1 MAFEHYIDNGGRQLR
16 CGYTTGTCAALAA
29 RGAATLLL
37 TGKAPESVSVLTPK
51 GWTVEVVPEF
61 CRKEEER
68 HVCSCGIRKDA
79 GDDPDITDG
88 LLIVATVR
96 KLPVPED
103 PAFAEAVRID
113 GGDGV
118 GRVTKPGLDQPVGEA
133 AINHVP
139 RNMIRTAV
147 MGVCEGLEYDPLT
160 EGPLEVILSIPEGAE
175 KAARTFNP
183 KLGVEGGLSILGTS
197 GVVEPMSEQAM
208 RDTILLQLRQTYEL
222 KVGIDDEAPEV
233 ILTPGNYG
241 MDYLHE
247 QDLDTLGVPVVKISN
262 YVGDALDAAVN
273 CGFNEILLVGH
284 IGKLVKVAGGI
295 MNTHS
300 SVADGR
306 MELMAAHAAVCGVDR
321 DTVREVMACTTTD
334 AALAC
339 LKKAGLADETLLSLS
354 LAVQNYLEERVSR
367 AGGKS
372 VTVGAVLFSDEYGTL
387 MVTDTA
393 RSLVKKW
400 RKEAG
405 REA

>member
-1 MAFEHYIDNGGRQLR
+1 MAFEHFVDNGGKQLR

-37 TGKAPESVSVLTPK
+37 TGKSPASVSVLTPK

-61 CRKEEER
+61 CRKEEKS
-68 HVCSCGIRKDA
+68 VCSCGIRKDA

-88 LLIVATVR
+88 MLVVATVR
-96 KLPVPED
+96 KLPVPEH
-103 PAFAEAVRID
+103 PATVEAVCID
-113 GGDGV
+113 GGEGV
-118 GRVTKPGLDQPVGEA
+118 GRVTRPGLDQPVGEA

-183 KLGVEGGLSILGTS
+183 KLGVEGGLSILGTT

-208 RDTILLQLRQTYEL
+208 KETILLQLRQTYEM

-241 MDYLHE
+241 TSFLQEHK
-247 QDLDTLGVPVVKISN
+247 LDRLGVPVVKISN

-273 CGFNEILLVGH
+273 CGFTEIVLVGH
-284 IGKLVKVAGGI
+284 IGKLVKLAGGI

-300 SVADGR
+300 SVADSR
-306 MELMAAHAAVCGVDR
+306 MELMAAHAAACGAER
-321 DTVREVMACTTTD
+321 DTVREVMACTTTE

-339 LKKAGLADETLLSLS
+339 LNKVGLADETLLSLS
-354 LAVQNYLEERVSR
+354 LAVQKHLEERVAM

-372 VTVGAVLFSDEYGTL
+372 VTVGAVVFSNEYGPL
-387 MVTDTA
+387 MVTGPA
-393 RSLVKKW
+393 RTLVDKW
-400 RKEAG
+400 REEAG
-405 REA
+405 QET